1 MASAATFLTARLC
14 EMDATLTPSL
24 QQKML
29 RLPPV
34 LQDIALRQLE
44 RFSEAEDR
52 PSIPDEMLEPLLRLL
67 ACSEYAANTFQREWE
82 WLFAQRD
89 LLQSPP
95 DESGLA
101 AFAEHIASDGFT
113 LDEAKAE
120 IRRYRHRYLLHV
132 LWREFACTADLAE
145 TLVSLSMLADY
156 LLRGAAAYAQAAVEE
171 RFGRILNEHGEPVS
185 MVVLGMGKLGGSELN
200 FSSDIDLIFL
210 HPGGADSDG
219 RKSLSAHEYFERV
232 SRMIVA
238 LIEEPTAEGFAF
250 RIDTRLRPFGDSG
263 PPVTSFAALESYLAR
278 HGRGWERYAY
288 VKARAVGPPPPPD
301 VAKDL
306 YENLI
311 TPFVYRRYLDYGIF
325 ESLRE
330 MRALIGAEVQ
340 RRELA
345 DNIKLGPGGI
355 REIEFMVQS
364 LQLVRGG
371 SRPDL
376 QGQELQKVLPRLVG
390 QHGIAAQDVTALQAA
405 YTFLRRLENFIQA
418 IRDQQ
423 THELPA
429 NTLDQA
435 RLAVAMQYADW
446 SELRR
451 EIDAHRNEVARQF
464 EKIAFREQ
472 SEDLGVTPRR
482 KFAELWDTATT
493 RADWE
498 AALKAEDYAQA
509 DLLAAALASF
519 RSGAVHADR
528 VSGQRL
534 QQFIANL
541 LLLVKGMDEP
551 ILALQR
557 MLTVAERVMRRSA
570 YLALLNEN
578 SAAMEKLVGLC
589 ARSAYVAREVARYPV
604 LLDELLDPGIYTE
617 RIDRESLRADL
628 AAQMQAVA
636 TDDSEAQTELLAK
649 FQRANQFRVALAD
662 FDGSLPIMRVSD
674 CLTYLAE
681 VVLAHALQVAWRD
694 LTAMHGAPGAAG
706 LGIVAYGKLGGLE
719 LSYGSDLDIVFLHDS
734 AAGGQLTDGRK
745 PLEHTVFYTRLVQ
758 RIVHIL
764 TTQTGSGMLYEID
777 MRLRPDGHSGLLVSS
792 VDAFERYQEA
802 NAWTWEHQALLRARP
817 VAGSDRIGEAFERI
831 RRATL
836 TAGLHHDTLRNDVIS
851 MRRRMRQQLDRSDA
865 MIFDLKQGQGGI
877 GDIEFLVQYLVLANA
892 AAHPSVIHYSDNIR
906 QLDALAASGCLD
918 LPTASRLQSIYR
930 DYRLRVH
937 RLILDDQVA
946 KIVQSEFVAERRFVS
961 EAWARYLSD

>member
-1 MASAATFLTARLC
+1 MASAATFLTARLRP
-14 EMDATLTPSL
+14 MVSTPNSNAL
-24 QQKML
+24 QVL
-29 RLPPV
+29 RRLPAE
-34 LQDIALRQLE
+34 LQDVALLQLE
-44 RFSEAEDR
+44 RFAAAADR
-52 PSIPDEMLEPLLRLL
+52 PPIPDEMLETLLRLL

-82 WLFAQRD
+82 WFFAQREA
-89 LLQSPP
+89 LQSPP

-101 AFAEHIASDGFT
+101 AFTKRIAASA
-113 LDEAKAE
+113 LSPDEVKAE

-132 LWREFACTADLAE
+132 LWREFAGTADLAE

-156 LLRGAAAYAQAAVEE
+156 LLRGAAAYAAAVVEE

-185 MVVLGMGKLGGSELN
+185 IVVLGMGKLGGSELN

-219 RKSLSAHEYFERV
+219 RKTVSAHEYFERV

-238 LIEEPTAEGFAF
+238 LIEEPTPDGFAF

-288 VKARAVGPPPPPD
+288 VKARVVGPPPPPD

-306 YENLI
+306 YKNLI

-330 MRALIGAEVQ
+330 MRSLIGAEVQ

-371 SRPDL
+371 SRPEL
-376 QGQELQKVLPRLVG
+376 QGRELLPVLSRLVG
-390 QHGIAAQDVTALQAA
+390 QHGIAAQDVAALQAA

-435 RLAVAMQYADW
+435 RLAVAMRYADW

-451 EIDAHRNEVARQF
+451 EIDAHRNEVTRQF

-472 SEDLGVTPRR
+472 REDLGATPRR
-482 KFAELWDTATT
+482 KLAELWNTATT
-493 RADWE
+493 CADWE
-498 AALKAEDYAQA
+498 AALSAEDYAQA
-509 DLLAAALASF
+509 DAIAAALASF
-519 RSGAVHADR
+519 RSVAVHADR

-541 LLLVKGMDEP
+541 LLLVKDMDEP
-551 ILALQR
+551 ILTLQR

-662 FDGSLPIMRVSD
+662 FNGSLPIMRVSD

-681 VVLAHALQVAWRD
+681 VVLEHALEVAWRD
-694 LTAMHGAPGAAG
+694 LSAMHGVPGAAG
-706 LGIVAYGKLGGLE
+706 LGIIAYGKLGGLE

-734 AAGGQLTDGRK
+734 AGVGQLTDGRK
-745 PLEHTVFYTRLVQ
+745 PLEHTMFYTRLVQ

-777 MRLRPDGHSGLLVSS
+777 MRLRPDGQSGLLVSS

-836 TAGLHHDTLRNDVIS
+836 TAGLHHDTLRNDVIL

-865 MIFDLKQGQGGI
+865 TIFDLKQGQGGI

-892 AAHPSVIHYSDNIR
+892 AAHPSVIQYSDNIR

-918 LPTASRLQSIYR
+918 MPTASRLQSIYR

-937 RLILDDQVA
+937 RLLLDDQVA
-946 KIVQSEFVAERRFVS
+946 KVVQSEFVAERRFVS